1 MTNASERVIIEKP
14 HFELI
19 IKRLAHQLVEE
30 YGQLEDSCIIGLQ
43 PRGIYLAECLRR
55 ILLEDLR
62 IPKIEF
68 GKLDITFYRDDFR
81 RGGKILEAHVTDI
94 NFLVEKKN
102 VILVDDVL
110 YTGRTVQ
117 AGLTALNHYGRP
129 KQVDL
134 LVLIDRRFVRHL
146 PIEASFTG
154 MQIDALDR
162 EYVHVEWQEDYQS
175 GEVLLYPSKEVYK
188 MTNSI
193 KE

>member
-1 MTNASERVIIEKP
+1 MENAAERVIIEKP
-14 HFELI
+14 HFDLI

-43 PRGIYLAECLRR
+43 PRGVFLAECLKR
-55 ILLEDLR
+55 ILIQDLN
-62 IPKIEF
+62 IPKLEF

-134 LVLIDRRFVRHL
+134 
-146 PIEASFTG
+146 
-154 MQIDALDR
+154 
-162 EYVHVEWQEDYQS
+162 
-175 GEVLLYPSKEVYK
+175 
-188 MTNSI
+188 
-193 KE
+193 